1 MRKILE
7 CAKVDPSSGCNYVVR
22 GDTIEEVLQNAA
34 EHAKTHGLR
43 EFTPDLV
50 ARVKANIRDV

>member
-7 CAKVDPSSGCNYVVR
+7 CAKVDRNYVVR

-43 EFTPDLV
+43 EFTPDLI